1 MTDAEPGWVGVDMKG
16 ELPSNR
22 KTCCATRRA
31 AKRSARGLAGRSL
44 LDELGLGLTRSGFA
58 RSTGHAFRFFPFSPL
73 GQLAARTVLGQTKAR
88 PFFS

>member
-1 MTDAEPGWVGVDMKG
+1 MKG

-22 KTCCATRRA
+22 KTCCATRLGAR
-31 AKRSARGLAGRSL
+31 RSVWRLAGRSL
-44 LDELGLGLTRSGFA
+44 TGELGLGLTRSGFA